1 MRDRHCENCKFG
13 GRKKASV
20 AELICDNFEYRLLLP
35 KVKLYAPILNPEGK
49 CEYYSRTWW
58 KVWATK

>member
-1 MRDRHCENCKFG
+1 MRYRHCEACKYG
-13 GRKKASV
+13 GRKPSAG
-20 AELICDNFEYRLLLP
+20 ELICDNFEYRLLLP
-35 KVKLYAPILNPEGK
+35 EVRLYSKILNPKGE